1 MAQWICRKSQ
11 QKHNQEGPII
21 LNIRNL
27 LSALSFST
35 SPSSAGDQEGPIILN
50 IRNLLS
56 ALSFSTS
63 PSSAGDGVLLLYDI
77 RMRCEIFSSYRK
89 TLANEDT
96 ENRYP
101 R

>member
-35 SPSSAGDQEGPIILN
+35 SPSSTD
-50 IRNLLS
+50 
-56 ALSFSTS
+56 
-63 PSSAGDGVLLLYDI
+63 DGVLLLYDI
-77 RMRCEIFSSYRK
+77 RMRSEIFSSYRK

-96 ENRYP
+96 EDRTRSKLFVVVVYD
-101 R
+101 